1 MLQHRTHDLHYT
13 FKAIFFTLFYFCDLI
28 RSFRHLDKRKEMSY
42 IRYLLIKTQVSDK
55 KLSLLRLKCGGSIVV
70 IIFHKVR
77 NFQFYIESHPDNSGK
92 LQQKLSILLY

>member
-1 MLQHRTHDLHYT
+1 MHVC
-13 FKAIFFTLFYFCDLI
+13 IFSDLI
-28 RSFRHLDKRKEMSY
+28 RSVIDLDKRNEMCY

-55 KLSLLRLKCGGSIVV
+55 KLSLLRLKCGGRIVV

-77 NFQFYIESHPDNSGK
+77 NFQFYIESHPDNNGK